1 MLRKN
6 CTKKTDL
13 APMNAAYKPKFSKLA
28 LEKAWQGLMI
38 EYNEVI
44 DKLPPHLKQFIV
56 DQDYSHYTPI
66 DQAVWRYVM
75 RQNYSYLS
83 KVAHGSYV
91 EGLQKTGIGIDMIA
105 QMYGMN
111 RILKDIGWAAVAVDG
126 FIPPSAFMEFQAYKI
141 LVIAADIRQL
151 EHIEYTPA
159 PDIIHEAAG
168 HAPIIADAEYSE
180 YLRLFGEIGSK
191 AFSSSQD
198 YDLYEAVRHLSII
211 KEFPN
216 ATAEEISEAEHK
228 LEEVSANMGEISEMA
243 RIRNLHWWTVEY
255 GLIGTPDD
263 CKIYGAGLLSSIGE
277 SVNCMKPEV
286 KKIPYTIAAADTSFD
301 ITKEQPQLFVTPS
314 FKQLV
319 EVLQEFADTM
329 ALRRGGLYGI
339 ETAIKSGNVGTA
351 VYSSGLQVSGVFDEG
366 ITDKDNNLVYIHT
379 TGPTSLAYKNKEL
392 SGHGK
397 SYHADGFGSPV
408 GRLKGTDKPLEQ
420 LTELELVM
428 LGIVNGLPSRLEFES
443 GVVVEGVL
451 REKEQVS
458 GGQSLVFVFDDCTVT
473 YGDRLLYDPDWGT
486 YDMAVGESIVSVFSG
501 AADVE
506 AYKPTSRVPHELT
519 KKIVYTPEQLR
530 LQKLYGRV
538 REIRD
543 SKRDYNSLPGI
554 FNTLQNDFKN
564 DWLLCVEI
572 YEILKD
578 SNLYPTQTA
587 EIKAYLEQ
595 MKERK
600 PEYKKLIEDGIRLT
614 DELELTHS

>member
-1 MLRKN
+1 
-6 CTKKTDL
+6 
-13 APMNAAYKPKFSKLA
+13 MNAMYNPKFNKLA
-28 LEKAWQGLMI
+28 QENARDRLMI

-75 RQNYSYLS
+75 RQNYCYLS

-91 EGLQKTGIGIDMIA
+91 EGLQKTGIGIDHIS

-111 RILKDIGWAAVAVDG
+111 RILKEIGWAAVAVDG

-151 EHIEYTPA
+151 EHIQYTPA

-168 HAPIIADAEYSE
+168 HAPIIADPEYAE

-191 AFSSSQD
+191 AFSSAQD

-216 ATAEEISEAEHK
+216 ATAEEIAEAEQR
-228 LEEVSANMGEISEMA
+228 LEQVSANMGEPSEMA

-255 GLIGTPDD
+255 GLIGKPED

-277 SVNCMKPEV
+277 SVSCMQPDV

-301 ITKEQPQLFVTPS
+301 ITKQQPQLFVTPS

-319 EVLQEFADTM
+319 EVLEEFAESL
-329 ALRRGGLYGI
+329 ALRRGGLYGL
-339 ETAIKSGNVGTA
+339 EVAIKSKNVGTV
-351 VYSSGLQVSGVFDEG
+351 VYSSGLQVSGVFDEA
-366 ITDKDNNLVYIHT
+366 ITDKNNNLIYIHT

-392 SGHGK
+392 DGHGK
-397 SYHADGFGSPV
+397 VYHAEGFGSPV
-408 GRLKGTDKPLEQ
+408 GKLKGTDKPLEQ
-420 LTELELVM
+420 LTEVELVM
-428 LGIVNGLPSRLEFES
+428 MGIVNGLPCHLEFES
-443 GVVVEGVL
+443 GVVVDGVL

-458 GGQSLVFVFDDCTVT
+458 GGKSLIFVFDDCTVT

-530 LQKLYGRV
+530 LQKLYGQV

-543 SKRDYNSLPGI
+543 TKGDYNALPGVFSI
-554 FNTLQNDFKN
+554 LKTDFTN
-564 DWLLCVEI
+564 DWLLCVEL

-578 SNLYPTQTA
+578 SNLYPNQTA
-587 EIKAYLEQ
+587 EIKAYLEE
-595 MKERK
+595 MKTRK